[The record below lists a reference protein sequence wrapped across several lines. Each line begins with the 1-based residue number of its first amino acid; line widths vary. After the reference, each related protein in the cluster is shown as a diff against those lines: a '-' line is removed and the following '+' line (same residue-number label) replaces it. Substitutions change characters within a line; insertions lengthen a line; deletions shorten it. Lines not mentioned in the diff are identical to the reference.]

1 MHLFKTSPLVALAA
15 VLLASSIQASPV
27 PSSNPVSEYVPLSE
41 RIFPEAD
48 YIKHEALH
56 KRSSAGYNDWGCRV
70 SAKKP
75 NPIVFVHGLG
85 SNGLENWQY
94 FGPRFALAGYCTF
107 TITYGQYKNIPL
119 LAGLDKMENSA
130 AELSTFVDRVLT
142 QTNSTKVFLVGHSE
156 GSMMPRYYLKYLGGQ
171 TKVAKY
177 AAIGS
182 IVYGSSL
189 YNLVPFLTGLGLYDP
204 IKKIVDPLCLSCFQV
219 LQDSPFLKDL
229 NEGGD
234 TVPGVEYHYI
244 VSKYDELVTPYTNG
258 FLKDAATN
266 PLAENIVTQS
276 LCPLNVD
283 GHISQM
289 FSPLAFN
296 SIRAFFDRSLNQNIN
311 CLDSVW

>member
-1 MHLFKTSPLVALAA
+1 MHFFKTPTLIALATSFLA
-15 VLLASSIQASPV
+15 VAVHASPA
-27 PSSNPVSEYVPLSE
+27 PATYIPLSE
-41 RIFPEAD
+41 RVFSEAD
-48 YIKHEALH
+48 FIQHEAFE
-56 KRSSAGYNDWGCRV
+56 KRSEAGVNDWGCRV

-75 NPIVFVHGLG
+75 NPIIFVHGL
-85 SNGLENWQY
+85 
-94 FGPRFALAGYCTF
+94 
-107 TITYGQYKNIPL
+107 YKNIPL

-130 AELSTFVDRVLT
+130 AQLSAFVDRVLLS
-142 QTNSTKVFLVGHSE
+142 TNSSKVFLVGHSE
-156 GSMMPRYYLKYLGGQ
+156 GSMMPRYYLKYLGGKD
-171 TKVAKY
+171 KVAKY

-189 YNLVPFLTGLGLYDP
+189 NNLVPFLTGLGLYDP

-258 FLKDAATN
+258 FLKDAAKNTLVKN
-266 PLAENIVTQS
+266 VVLQD
-276 LCPLNVD
+276 LCALNVD

-289 FSPLAFN
+289 YSALAFN
-296 SIRAFFDRSLNQNIN
+296 SVHAFFDRTRDQKIN

>member
-1 MHLFKTSPLVALAA
+1 MHFFKTPTLIALATSFLA
-15 VLLASSIQASPV
+15 VAVHASPA
-27 PSSNPVSEYVPLSE
+27 PATYIPLSE
-41 RIFPEAD
+41 RVFSEAD
-48 YIKHEALH
+48 FIQHEAFE
-56 KRSSAGYNDWGCRV
+56 KRSEAGVNDWGCRV

-75 NPIVFVHGLG
+75 NPIIFVHGLG
-85 SNGLENWQY
+85 SNGLLNWQY
-94 FGPRFALAGYCTF
+94 WAPRTYLLGYCTF

-130 AELSTFVDRVLT
+130 AQLSAFVDRVLLS
-142 QTNSTKVFLVGHSE
+142 TNSSKVFLVGHSE
-156 GSMMPRYYLKYLGGQ
+156 GSMMPRYYLKYLGGKD
-171 TKVAKY
+171 KVAKY

-266 PLAENIVTQS
+266 TLAKNVVLQD
-276 LCPLNVD
+276 LCALNVD

-289 FSPLAFN
+289 YSALAFN
-296 SIRAFFDRSLNQNIN
+296 SVHAFFDRTRDQKIN